1 MARALSHRGPDDEG
15 VCVWG
20 DTGFGHR
27 RLSIIDLSIRGHQ
40 PMSNEDG
47 TIWISYNGE
56 IYNHQDLRQDLE
68 RAGHQY
74 KSHTDTETIIHLY
87 EEKGLD
93 CLRYLDGEF
102 AFCVWDAKKRIFF
115 CARDRLGVKPLYYYA
130 SDKHFIFA
138 SEIKAILL
146 HPGLSRKLDK
156 QALSDYL
163 SFSVSPAPFTLF
175 KDIFKLKAGHFL
187 LVDKNGVGAQR
198 QYWDALPKQK
208 MKCSLV
214 EAIEG
219 IRLRLDESIKERMM
233 SDVPFGVFLSG
244 GIDSSTNVAFMS
256 RMMKDPVR
264 TFTIAIEGQ
273 ENYSENYFADLVSRH
288 FKAEAHSIRIDFE
301 DFQRLF
307 RDLAYYTDEPL
318 SDYACIPNFYLA
330 RLAKEKGVSVVQVGE
345 GNDELFC
352 GYRSYIAALKM
363 LKFYSPLPGFLK
375 VTLFNLLKALRGQK
389 THYAFEQ
396 AAANKEVFL
405 GTSYLF
411 TEDEKKSIFNA
422 RVRKEGLIRAEN
434 HAAHIYKNFDAKL
447 PQGTTLSR
455 LTYLDLKVRLPELLL
470 MRADKMTMANSVEA
484 RLPFLDYQLVEYALS
499 LPDEYKYRHSQ
510 TKYIFKKSLEGILP
524 REVIYRS
531 KKGFAGS
538 PLNLFGAEFQE
549 CLRQVYK
556 NTEPLLAE
564 YFDLDNFKARLE
576 FNRARMNF
584 REGSKVWSLFSLML
598 WLERFLK

>member
-1 MARALSHRGPDDEG
+1 M
-15 VCVWG
+15 
-20 DTGFGHR
+20 
-27 RLSIIDLSIRGHQ
+27 
-40 PMSNEDG
+40 
-47 TIWISYNGE
+47 
-56 IYNHQDLRQDLE
+56 
-68 RAGHQY
+68 
-74 KSHTDTETIIHLY
+74 
-87 EEKGLD
+87 
-93 CLRYLDGEF
+93 
-102 AFCVWDAKKRIFF
+102 
-115 CARDRLGVKPLYYYA
+115 
-130 SDKHFIFA
+130 
-138 SEIKAILL
+138 
-146 HPGLSRKLDK
+146 
-156 QALSDYL
+156 
-163 SFSVSPAPFTLF
+163 
-175 KDIFKLKAGHFL
+175 
-187 LVDKNGVGAQR
+187 
-198 QYWDALPKQK
+198 
-208 MKCSLV
+208 
-214 EAIEG
+214 
-219 IRLRLDESIKERMM
+219 
-233 SDVPFGVFLSG
+233 
-244 GIDSSTNVAFMS
+244 
-256 RMMKDPVR
+256 
-264 TFTIAIEGQ
+264 
-273 ENYSENYFADLVSRH
+273 
-288 FKAEAHSIRIDFE
+288 
-301 DFQRLF
+301 
-307 RDLAYYTDEPL
+307 
-318 SDYACIPNFYLA
+318 
-330 RLAKEKGVSVVQVGE
+330 
-345 GNDELFC
+345 FC

-422 RVRKEGLIRAEN
+422 QVRKEGLIRAEN

-470 MRADKMTMANSVEA
+470 MLADKMTMANSVEA